1 MHSLRTA
8 LQTRA
13 HAPASEP
20 ELAAPEPASEPAAAE
35 AAAAADA
42 AETAAAA
49 ATEKGRTAR
58 ADDARW
64 EGARRRARA
73 LGAAADV
80 YAPRRA
86 ATLAAPAAEDCRDA
100 AREAPLPT
108 PTRPGRGGGGADIA
122 ARKRAGQALGF
133 SEPPQHRY
141 RDG

>member
-1 MHSLRTA
+1 MRAKHSLTA

-20 ELAAPEPASEPAAAE
+20 ELAATEPASEPAAAE

-49 ATEKGRTAR
+49 ATEKGKTAR

-80 YAPRRA
+80 HAPRRA
-86 ATLAAPAAEDCRDA
+86 ATLAAPAA
-100 AREAPLPT
+100 
-108 PTRPGRGGGGADIA
+108 
-122 ARKRAGQALGF
+122 
-133 SEPPQHRY
+133 
-141 RDG
+141 